1 MKKGMRFLAV
11 AVLSLAM
18 TTAFGQQGQQGQS
31 GTQGSSGS
39 SGTDQKDKAVE
50 GQGTQPTQPTDQ
62 SQSRPAQP
70 QAQPKAQPQAQPQGQ
85 GMGSAEDRVKAEVQW
100 MKTEFNLD
108 AEKEQRLHDLF
119 LRYERQSTTGG
130 DAEKFKEE
138 KTKELKAI
146 LGEENYKVYKEK
158 KAEKA
163 KVKPAATTPQK

>member
-31 GTQGSSGS
+31 GTQDASGQ
-39 SGTDQKDKAVE
+39 SGTYQKDKSVQ
-50 GQGTQPTQPTDQ
+50 GQGTQSTQPTDQ

-70 QAQPKAQPQAQPQGQ
+70 QGQPQGQ
-85 GMGSAEDRVKAEVQW
+85 GMGSAEDRVKSEVQW
-100 MKTEFNLD
+100 MKSEFNLD

-119 LRYERQSTTGG
+119 LKYERQSTTGG

-163 KVKPAATTPQK
+163 KVKSGSGTTTPSSKTTTP